1 MKLNDYT
8 SDKHRIILYIVF
20 KHQVLD
26 KHHIWNIRYCT
37 RQTPDAIICSC
48 QRLRWFGSGQT
59 SSHHLLTSFKKAGF
73 SIDSPIH
80 CLQTKRWKEST
91 FAAKAT
97 KNHWKKGP
105 CLLFCGEPPCFCCFV
120 RGEKRPFF
128 IVQVS
133 TVEVMLCLA
142 GVVWCP
148 GLAEAPMPGSLS
160 RGTGQGEGGLH
171 REVVPKEKVLRQSWL
186 QSGLGVK
193 RR

>member
-1 MKLNDYT
+1 MQWSWIITHQINITYKHYINIRINTRRHSFHLNDWGDLEAVKLLHSCT
-8 SDKHRIILYIVF
+8 NKLQESRVSHRF
-20 KHQVLD
+20 A
-26 KHHIWNIRYCT
+26 N
-37 RQTPDAIICSC
+37 
-48 QRLRWFGSGQT
+48 
-59 SSHHLLTSFKKAGF
+59 
-73 SIDSPIH
+73 SPFA
-80 CLQTKRWKEST
+80 TKRWKEST

-97 KNHWKKGP
+97 KNHWEKVLA
-105 CLLFCGEPPCFCCFV
+105 CFFYCREPPCFCCFV
-120 RGEKRPFF
+120 CGEKRPFV

-133 TVEVMLCLA
+133 TVKVMSCLA

-171 REVVPKEKVLRQSWL
+171 REALPEEKVLRQSWL